1 MDIKMRNYK
10 ILAFGRHSDLLNLG
24 VSIRDG
30 LRNHMPSE
38 AILYSD
44 RDLVDG
50 QLVSDLGVFSVDPKD
65 LAIDIFTGGRDQLI
79 HVVAPNAWGLLC
91 ALIGRIRGN
100 KILYHC
106 HRFDF
111 QSYPSLKAIEIFIY
125 TVFIFLISDKIF
137 VHSEKT
143 KRFLFWKEKIIYA
156 ELPEFKFSS
165 LPIDLFTHGTEVLFF
180 GRLDSNKGIDLLA
193 QIIDLLPETIFRICG
208 ELVDLSLEKKLEGLS
223 EKNNV
228 IVQVGR
234 VEQDDLPGIFQTA
247 KCTILPYSGA
257 TQSGIPF
264 LARSLK
270 TPVLVADVGDLAA
283 TVSDSSYGI
292 SVKTRNPAVWARV
305 INNTDWHDLRCRI
318 SELDDKTRI
327 DGVYLSVV
335 KKWL

>member
-1 MDIKMRNYK
+1 MRNYK

-79 HVVAPNAWGLLC
+79 HVVAPNAWSLLC

-125 TVFIFLISDKIF
+125 TVFIFLIS
-137 VHSEKT
+137 E
-143 KRFLFWKEKIIYA
+143 
-156 ELPEFKFSS
+156 
-165 LPIDLFTHGTEVLFF
+165 
-180 GRLDSNKGIDLLA
+180 
-193 QIIDLLPETIFRICG
+193 
-208 ELVDLSLEKKLEGLS
+208 
-223 EKNNV
+223 
-228 IVQVGR
+228 
-234 VEQDDLPGIFQTA
+234 
-247 KCTILPYSGA
+247 
-257 TQSGIPF
+257 
-264 LARSLK
+264 
-270 TPVLVADVGDLAA
+270 
-283 TVSDSSYGI
+283 
-292 SVKTRNPAVWARV
+292 
-305 INNTDWHDLRCRI
+305 
-318 SELDDKTRI
+318 
-327 DGVYLSVV
+327 
-335 KKWL
+335 